1 MMMKATTLLASAVL
15 ALGLSAGAAAAQQ
28 SPPETKRIGAFQV
41 RCFAIKSMAPCDL
54 YEDRVDNQTGQ
65 RVVSFSLA
73 YVPSGNRYILQVA
86 VPLGISLE
94 KGVVITG
101 GGFTSPTLPVRR
113 CDQTGCFVEAPVAKE
128 LIDALAK
135 AGSDAKI
142 RVVPDGRPAFDF
154 PFSFDGFTAA
164 HDDMVASNKAKAI
177 SPQELQAA
185 QAAAAAQPAK

>member
-1 MMMKATTLLASAVL
+1 MKKSITILASAGL
-15 ALGLSAGAAAAQQ
+15 AFGLMTGAASAQQQ
-28 SPPETKRIGAFQV
+28 SPPEVKRIGAFAV
-41 RCFAIKSMAPCDL
+41 RCFAIKSVAPCDL
-54 YEDRVDNQTGQ
+54 YEDRVNNQSGQ

>member
-15 ALGLSAGAAAAQQ
+15 ALGLTAGAAAAQQ
-28 SPPETKRIGAFQV
+28 GAPETKTIGAFQV
-41 RCFAIKSMAPCDL
+41 RCFAIKSVAPCDL
-54 YEDRVDNQTGQ
+54 YEDRVDKQTGQ
-65 RVVSFSLA
+65 RVVSLSLA
-73 YVPSGNRYILQVA
+73 YMPSGNRYILQVT

-94 KGVVITG
+94 KGIVITG

-128 LIDALAK
+128 LVDALAK

-142 RVVPDGRPAFDF
+142 RVVPEGRPVFDF

-164 HDDMVASNKAKAI
+164 HDDMVASNRAKAVT
-177 SPQELQAA
+177 PQELQAA
-185 QAAAAAQPAK
+185 QAAAAAPK